1 MQPDQLLK
9 RLAALARPAPLRLF
23 RRLLRHG
30 RGGLSSQRL
39 MSELGIGGAALS
51 LHLKTLV
58 RAGLIEGGPAPD
70 GTCFRVKPDALREL
84 LDAITAECCA
94 EAGHSCE
101 MGAPAPRPKAA
112 GKAAVPP
119 TKEAPD
125 AAPRPA

>member
-9 RLAALARPAPLRLF
+9 RFAALARPAPLRLF

-30 RGGLSSQRL
+30 RAGLSSQRL

-58 RAGLIEGGPAPD
+58 RAGLVEGGPEPD
-70 GTCFRVKPDALREL
+70 GMRFRVQREALREL

-94 EAGHSCE
+94 EAGHGCE
-101 MGAPAPRPKAA
+101 MIAPAARPKAA
-112 GKAAVPP
+112 GKAAAPL

-125 AAPRPA
+125 APAPSA